1 VSQPAAVLK
10 VKTIFSQLSPLAI
23 DYPGF
28 VEVWSY
34 LDVFLSYEIHNNFF
48 IKAMSNKSFVRDH
61 WDGRNHLFSVK
72 TGKFL
77 TGVLPYVEEALKQYN
92 IPYIIEDDRMEYEKH
107 SIPGLIVEPR
117 PYQEKAVDI
126 AYTLKRG
133 ILWMRPRSGKTLVE
147 IMLVQRLGLM
157 PVLSICQNIDIAR
170 QTIAK
175 FNQFLPKVK
184 VGLIGDGECDIQPI
198 TVATI
203 QSLSAAY
210 DVKEKV
216 PKNQMEKIPALAKKL
231 DIQHMVETSKV
242 VWVDECFPKGVKVLT
257 AVDSYMSIEKIV
269 ENPQVTQVLSYDLK
283 THQIVQK
290 RILRKIKVQKSRK
303 LMHIEIDVDG
313 QIKTL
318 NCTRNHKIWTTNGY
332 IAAEDLTVGDEVKY
346 FGTFDNAQ
354 KIFVCPECGLAGHNG
369 QRIGIH
375 RQVHKDYSNTCSSC
389 GKFYTHLESHM
400 AHHRDPE
407 LGKKIAANINYAEI
421 FKKREQNGKWRKSL
435 KEMGKRRQGKNN
447 PVFRYPDTIE
457 KIRKSSKVA
466 FDKMSEEAKRAQ
478 IVRFRNAPKYHGKMT
493 KPERRIANL
502 GFTELVY
509 VGNGKYCKSSYIYE
523 IEDPKVPGRIKRKI
537 PDFIVKNT
545 NKVIE
550 VADRTYWHTEKEMD
564 TLIVNYAAVGIKC
577 LVIYADEIS
586 ADIDKVRK
594 QVFTFIHNHT
604 ARVVKVRKFREAA
617 TVYNLEIEDTH
628 NYFANGILVSN
639 CHHAT
644 SSTHK
649 YILQNKIYSAE
660 YILGCSGTPFREDN
674 TNMLLEGL
682 LGPIIYEIDYSNLID
697 TGYLVR
703 PTIHLIKLPK
713 IIQFESSAAYPS
725 IYSRAI
731 VENTLRNE
739 TIARIAHSLK
749 DRGKTCMI
757 LVNKINHGKIL
768 AKLIPCS
775 KFSYSKSK
783 DRASLWH
790 QLKVG
795 KLSVLITTL
804 GDEGIDI
811 PSLGATII
819 ASGGESAIKVFQRL
833 RCLTPYGE
841 KHHAIVVDFMDPYK
855 YLSRHSKK
863 REKLYRSESSF
874 RITYKDVKV

>member
-1 VSQPAAVLK
+1 MSQPAAILK
-10 VKTIFSQLSPLAI
+10 VKTIFSQLSPLDA

-34 LDVFLSYEIHNNFF
+34 LDAFLSYEIHNSFF
-48 IKAMSNKSFVRDH
+48 IKAMSNKEFVRDQ

-77 TGVLPYVEEALKQYN
+77 TGLLPYVKEALQQYN
-92 IPYIIEDDRMEYEKH
+92 IPYTIEDDRMEYVKQ
-107 SIPGLIVEPR
+107 SISGLILESR
-117 PYQEKAVDI
+117 PYQENAVDM

-133 ILWMRPRSGKTLVE
+133 ILWMRPRSGKTIVE

-157 PVLSICQNIDIAR
+157 PALSICQNIDIAR

-210 DVKEKV
+210 DIKEKI
-216 PKNQMEKIPALAKKL
+216 PKKQMEKIPALAKKL
-231 DIQHMVETSKV
+231 DIQHMVETAKF

-332 IAAEDLTVGDEVKY
+332 AAAEDLTVGDEVKY

-354 KIFVCPECGLAGHNG
+354 KIFVCPECGLAGYNG

-375 RQVHKDYSNTCSSC
+375 RQV
-389 GKFYTHLESHM
+389 
-400 AHHRDPE
+400 
-407 LGKKIAANINYAEI
+407 
-421 FKKREQNGKWRKSL
+421 
-435 KEMGKRRQGKNN
+435 
-447 PVFRYPDTIE
+447 
-457 KIRKSSKVA
+457 
-466 FDKMSEEAKRAQ
+466 
-478 IVRFRNAPKYHGKMT
+478 
-493 KPERRIANL
+493 
-502 GFTELVY
+502 
-509 VGNGKYCKSSYIYE
+509 
-523 IEDPKVPGRIKRKI
+523 
-537 PDFIVKNT
+537 
-545 NKVIE
+545 
-550 VADRTYWHTEKEMD
+550 
-564 TLIVNYAAVGIKC
+564 
-577 LVIYADEIS
+577 
-586 ADIDKVRK
+586 
-594 QVFTFIHNHT
+594 HT

-660 YILGCSGTPFREDN
+660 YILGCSGTPYREDN

-682 LGPIIYEIDYSNLID
+682 LGPIIYEIDYSKLID

-703 PTIHLIKLPK
+703 PTIHLVKIPK
-713 IIQFESSAAYPS
+713 IIQFGSNASYPS
-725 IYSRAI
+725 IYSQAV
-731 VENTLRNE
+731 VENGLRNG

-768 AKLIPCS
+768 AKLIPCA

-833 RCLTPYGE
+833 RCLTPHGE

-863 REKLYRSESSF
+863 REKLYRSEPSF
-874 RITYKDVKV
+874 RITYKEVKV